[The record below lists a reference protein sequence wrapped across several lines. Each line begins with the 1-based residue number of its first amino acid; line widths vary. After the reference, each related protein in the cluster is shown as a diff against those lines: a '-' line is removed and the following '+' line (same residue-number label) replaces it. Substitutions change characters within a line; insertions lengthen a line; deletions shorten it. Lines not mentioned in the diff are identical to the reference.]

1 MRFSLRFNNDLP
13 LHQYVALA
21 TAAEH
26 AGFDQ
31 FWVSNDL
38 FLRSAPV
45 ILAAVA
51 QATTRI
57 QIGSCILNPYTIH
70 PAEIAMFAATMDEL
84 SGNRFNLGLAA
95 GAGEFLKWVG
105 IEQAKPLHM
114 MRETIT
120 AIRALLSGERV
131 AFDGDCLRWTGEAYL
146 RFPAP
151 RVTPIY
157 LGAMSAGMLRLAGEL
172 CDGVLPLLFPP
183 EHYFGVRPLV
193 EEGLRNPT
201 PFPSPHAGKGD
212 GVEFDFAA
220 CIWVSADENREAA
233 RRALAHKV
241 AYYGHALSPLIYE
254 RLGVTRDDF
263 RPIEQALMVERNE
276 AKAVGMVT
284 DAMLRIGVVGDGDA
298 IVTRL
303 RPLVEAGATHIS
315 FGPPLGPDPLKAI
328 ELLGRDVLPA
338 LRSGST
344 DNRK

>member
-13 LHQYVALA
+13 LHQYVVLA
-21 TAAEH
+21 TAAER

-57 QIGSCILNPYTIH
+57 HIGSCILNPYTIH

-105 IEQAKPLHM
+105 IEQTKPLVM

-120 AIRALLSGERV
+120 AIRALLRGQRV
-131 AFDGDCLRWTGEAYL
+131 VFDGECLRWTGEAYL
-146 RFPAP
+146 RFTAP

-172 CDGVLPLLFPP
+172 CDGALPLLFPP

-193 EEGLRNPT
+193 KEGLRNRPT
-201 PFPSPHAGKGD
+201 RDPSRNAGG
-212 GVEFDFAA
+212 EFDFAA
-220 CIWVSADENREAA
+220 CIWASLDEDREAA
-233 RRALAHKV
+233 RWALAQKV
-241 AYYGHALSPLIYE
+241 AYYGHALSPMIYK
-254 RLGVTRDDF
+254 RLGVRREDF

-276 AKAVGMVT
+276 DQAVSMVT
-284 DAMLRIGVVGDGDA
+284 DAMLRIGVVGDADDLVA
-298 IVTRL
+298 RL
-303 RPLVEAGATHIS
+303 RPLVEAGAEHIS

-328 ELLGRDVLPA
+328 ELLGREVLPR
-338 LRSGST
+338 LVST
-344 DNRK
+344 DGHR

>member
-13 LHQYVALA
+13 LRQYVALA
-21 TAAEH
+21 TAAER

-45 ILAAVA
+45 ILAAVS

-57 QIGSCILNPYTIH
+57 HIGSCILNPYTIH
-70 PAEIAMFAATMDEL
+70 PAEMAMFAATMDEL

-105 IEQAKPLHM
+105 MEQTKPLRM

-120 AIRALLSGERV
+120 AIRALLRGQHV
-131 AFDGDCLRWTGEAYL
+131 AFDGECLHWTGEAYL
-146 RFPAP
+146 RFAAP

-183 EHYFGVRPLV
+183 EHYFNVRPLV
-193 EEGLRNPT
+193 EEGLERRERP
-201 PFPSPHAGKGD
+201 PLPSSLPQ
-212 GVEFDFAA
+212 EEREIDFAA
-220 CIWVSADENREAA
+220 CIWASLDEDREAV
-233 RRALAHKV
+233 RRALAQKV

-254 RLGVTRDDF
+254 RLGVTREDF
-263 RPIEQALMVERNE
+263 RPIEHALMVERDE
-276 AKAVGMVT
+276 DKAVGMVT
-284 DAMLRIGVVGDGDA
+284 DAMMRIGVVGDGDA
-298 IVTRL
+298 IVMRL
-303 RPLVEAGATHIS
+303 LPLVEAGATHIS

-344 DNRK
+344 DSHG